1 MNFGE
6 VFRYREQLYVY
17 LVQKDDITYAAK
29 IIPKEITDK
38 LVKRRD
44 IKGRDSQSR
53 IQNQTLFCF
62 VVLSTESFRDQSA
75 HYGAPQME
83 TEGIDVAQPVSVLND
98 DDIENLKR
106 EIKEDTATYKD
117 LRETIIKLFP

>member
-1 MNFGE
+1 
-6 VFRYREQLYVY
+6 
-17 LVQKDDITYAAK
+17 
-29 IIPKEITDK
+29 
-38 LVKRRD
+38 
-44 IKGRDSQSR
+44 
-53 IQNQTLFCF
+53 
-62 VVLSTESFRDQSA
+62 
-75 HYGAPQME
+75 ME